1 MEALKVKG
9 KIPMR
14 SNFEPIKNVPA
25 PAIDALEFVRI
36 LFSVIQG
43 IATALSSVLSFLTQ
57 LMGFGS
63 A

>member
-1 MEALKVKG
+1 M
-9 KIPMR
+9 P
-14 SNFEPIKNVPA
+14 SNFDSIKNVPA
-25 PAIDALEFVRI
+25 PAIDDLEFVRI

-57 LMGFGS
+57 LMGFGG